1 MNDIPQ
7 GLTWIA
13 MVFSCA
19 LFFFGLKTE
28 NTIKKVQFYCACR
41 VLGNALDEMH
51 KCSGLPNNRKVI
63 LLPELLNA
71 LSFL

>member
-1 MNDIPQ
+1 MYTSRFDLDCN
-7 GLTWIA
+7 G
-13 MVFSCA
+13 VFLC
-19 LFFFGLKTE
+19 LVFFGLKTE

-51 KCSGLPNNRKVI
+51 KCSGLPNNRQVI